1 MTPAQQE
8 TALILLQNADFRDS
22 TLQRKLNEL
31 LIELGLEHAPRLGSN
46 GFEKDAKKWNEK

>member
-8 TALILLQNADFRDS
+8 TALILLQNADFRDQ

-46 GFEKDAKKWNEK
+46 GFGKDVKKWNGK